1 MREPN
6 TTVVFTIFNLEPL
19 CERHVSMLR
28 AHGRANNDETHSEV
42 GAWNTVLIACETNP
56 SFLSSTI
63 LST

>member
-1 MREPN
+1 MRE
-6 TTVVFTIFNLEPL
+6 T
-19 CERHVSMLR
+19 CE
-28 AHGRANNDETHSEV
+28 HGRANNDETHSEV